1 MSLQVAQK
9 KLYRICKKV
18 TFTKFYLKVVLKRR
32 ISDHPLATIGYSRFC
47 PLTQNC
53 SSEHASTCIARI
65 RTALRGGLCS
75 MVEVDWVDPLLS
87 VILLFQTLFG
97 FVVNLYVLIFVILT
111 KQVKHFERC
120 RALISLVIIIQ
131 IYDGCTPINKASF
144 SNNFR
149 FLQLS
154 TIV

>member
-1 MSLQVAQK
+1 
-9 KLYRICKKV
+9 
-18 TFTKFYLKVVLKRR
+18 
-32 ISDHPLATIGYSRFC
+32 
-47 PLTQNC
+47 
-53 SSEHASTCIARI
+53 
-65 RTALRGGLCS
+65 

-131 IYDGCTPINKASF
+131 MCDGCPINKASF

-149 FLQLS
+149 FL
-154 TIV
+154 